1 MKKIVLMQC
10 YEISLPK
17 EYEDTDPKIL
27 LNDLNRMYDIHGLNI
42 IQALSGEREYYGTI
56 LHSIDDENVY
66 LEDNKINKSGGQ
78 DIFLDGQPRD

>member
-17 EYEDTDPKIL
+17 EYENKDQKEL

-42 IQALSGEREYYGTI
+42 IQALSGEREYFGTI
-56 LHSIDDENVY
+56 LQSIDEENVY
-66 LEDNKINKSGGQ
+66 LEDNKLNNSCRQ
-78 DIFLDGQPRD
+78 DIFLDGEQR